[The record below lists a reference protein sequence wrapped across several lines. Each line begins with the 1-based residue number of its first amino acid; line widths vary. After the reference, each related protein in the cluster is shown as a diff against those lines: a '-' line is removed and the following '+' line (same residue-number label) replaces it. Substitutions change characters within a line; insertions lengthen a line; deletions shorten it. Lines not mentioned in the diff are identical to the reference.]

1 MAYEHHVP
9 FGKPEF
15 SSKRASVSEAEW
27 AKMQVGKSVWD
38 QVGYTMPNTFPSMM
52 TRPGVLDN
60 KPTQQQQQQSGKA
73 TPHVV
78 AVLTRTCPHCQ
89 KAVQE
94 HNGSPFVQE
103 VYADT
108 DRTHPAVAKAKGVPS
123 YFVKSGNDYKLVKQ
137 GFSPGSL
144 PEILKKAQEIM

>member
-1 MAYEHHVP
+1 MAHEHHIP

-27 AKMQVGKSVWD
+27 TKMQAGKSVWD
-38 QVGYTMPNTFPSMM
+38 QVGYTMPNTVPSMM
-52 TRPGVLDN
+52 TRPGVMDS
-60 KPTQQQQQQSGKA
+60 KPTQQQQSGKA